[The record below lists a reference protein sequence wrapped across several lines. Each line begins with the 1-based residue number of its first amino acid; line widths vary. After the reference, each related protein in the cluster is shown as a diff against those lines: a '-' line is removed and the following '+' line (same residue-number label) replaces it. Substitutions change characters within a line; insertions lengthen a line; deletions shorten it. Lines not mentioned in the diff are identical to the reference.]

1 MPLFVEPPP
10 VLIQKIQK
18 IQTPDQESD
27 EGVERERKTILF
39 LHIPKTGG
47 TSIEHYFKT
56 MGYFN
61 YTGEYLYTP
70 WEKFMECS
78 LKRGVRCSL
87 QHLTFGEIKGIVPG
101 IMNKITDVLV
111 VVRDPYDRLVSEYW
125 YLRKKVFVGERDY
138 EIWGMDPSTIKR
150 ALSNFDDFVEEMYS
164 LYKKEPNV
172 MDNHFLPQSRF
183 IEDLKDYADFYKKI
197 KIQYFSSLKDGSIF
211 PFLQKEYFP
220 GSNQRMAP
228 KSIHKNRET
237 PTDKESKIT
246 WSEATE
252 TRIREWYEED
262 FVLFHFP
269 YRNLKTNG
277 IHNNN
282 LI

>member
-1 MPLFVEPPP
+1 MPLFVEPSP
-10 VLIQKIQK
+10 VLLQKIPK
-18 IQTPDQESD
+18 IPIPDQGD
-27 EGVERERKTILF
+27 VQPQRRTILF

-61 YTGEYLYTP
+61 YSGEYLYTP

-87 QHLTFGEIKGIVPG
+87 QHLTFGEIIGIIPG
-101 IMNKITDVLV
+101 IMNKISDVFV
-111 VVRDPYDRLVSEYW
+111 VVRDPYDRLISEYW
-125 YLRKKVFVGERDY
+125 YLRKKVFVGEKDY
-138 EIWGMDPSTIKR
+138 EIWGMDPQTIKR
-150 ALSNFDDFVEEMYS
+150 ALSNFDDFVKEMYS
-164 LYKKEPNV
+164 LYKKESNV
-172 MDNHFLPQSRF
+172 MDNHFLPQARF
-183 IEDLKDYADFYKKI
+183 IENLKDFPNFYKKI

-220 GSNQRMAP
+220 GSTHSHLMAP
-228 KSIHKNRET
+228 KNVHKNRET

-252 TRIREWYEED
+252 NKIREWYDED
-262 FVLFHFP
+262 FHLFQFP
-269 YRNLKTNG
+269 YRKTV
-277 IHNNN
+277 I
-282 LI
+282 